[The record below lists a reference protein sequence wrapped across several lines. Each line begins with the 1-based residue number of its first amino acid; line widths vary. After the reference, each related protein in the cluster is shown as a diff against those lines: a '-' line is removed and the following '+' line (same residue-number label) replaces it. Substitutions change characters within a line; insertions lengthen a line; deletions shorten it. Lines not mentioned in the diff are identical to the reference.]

1 MFKVMELRRAH
12 IEVETNTNPDV
23 AAQLK
28 RHRLIMF
35 GVAAITLDAARA
47 EAVAVRRVPHR

>member
-1 MFKVMELRRAH
+1 MELRRAH